1 MLRRP
6 LRPIPSGPLA
16 GLLAVTLL
24 APIAAEASPSRKL
37 VGPVASAFAAVRRVQ
52 PNVSEEL
59 PAAIRLVARPD
70 GEAVAALER
79 AGATVLRRRDG
90 QLRGAGRDVAVRL
103 SESALER
110 VVELAV
116 VEAVYLDGSVLGHVA
131 PLDVTGPEV
140 EAPAVWNT
148 FTDQNVNVR
157 GEGVTLCNIDGGI
170 DVFHPLFFR
179 PDGGY
184 FPWID
189 VDGDGV
195 FSPGIDGVDIDADGV
210 VEVVSHVDAGI
221 EVSSNVT
228 EPAEPGYQPSVD
240 WLFIDENGNGARDQG
255 LSAGFTEASPTY
267 GERWLVGDDVDD
279 NGILDV
285 GERVVALGTSKIKSV
300 MWGNVIH
307 RRGENLIG
315 VPTSNARH
323 STTVVGALAGGTP
336 GLNRYV
342 GLAPD
347 AEIVVGAFGNGF
359 VGELALGDF
368 CVEEGA
374 RVVVHEY
381 APWFSHFLDGS
392 SPMESFID
400 TTSAQGVTHIN
411 PVGNLAGSDKQ
422 YKRDHPSG
430 ERSTLEVDNPSAGYE
445 GMVLT
450 VLWRDPSRPLSFEL
464 ELADGQTTTIP
475 GGLGSQTLSLTNTNV
490 FVNRADSDRGT
501 AMLDVQVFSNAGL
514 APGTIQLH
522 VDDGA
527 PTTAPPLTVIAY
539 VTDEQASWSSGM
551 HFAEHASEDHLL
563 CYPSTADAAI
573 AVAAYVGSG
582 HKGGVPGQLASS
594 SSRGRRIDGLALMSV
609 AAPNDPVTALAGSI
623 GGYRVFGGTSGA
635 APHVAAGAALLLQRE
650 PSLDGG
656 QVRDALRQ
664 SALVDEAVG
673 VAPNDDFGYGKLRI
687 HQALYG
693 APPPAGAAPT
703 IAVVDAALT
712 VGEVGRVTLA
722 IDGAETVEL
731 DRDYDGVYDE
741 TIDVDGFDA
750 LIEEVGITLSLIHI

>member
-1 MLRRP
+1 
-6 LRPIPSGPLA
+6 
-16 GLLAVTLL
+16 
-24 APIAAEASPSRKL
+24 
-37 VGPVASAFAAVRRVQ
+37 
-52 PNVSEEL
+52 
-59 PAAIRLVARPD
+59 
-70 GEAVAALER
+70 
-79 AGATVLRRRDG
+79 
-90 QLRGAGRDVAVRL
+90 
-103 SESALER
+103 
-110 VVELAV
+110 
-116 VEAVYLDGSVLGHVA
+116 
-131 PLDVTGPEV
+131 
-140 EAPAVWNT
+140 
-148 FTDQNVNVR
+148 
-157 GEGVTLCNIDGGI
+157 
-170 DVFHPLFFR
+170 
-179 PDGGY
+179 
-184 FPWID
+184 
-189 VDGDGV
+189 
-195 FSPGIDGVDIDADGV
+195 
-210 VEVVSHVDAGI
+210 
-221 EVSSNVT
+221 
-228 EPAEPGYQPSVD
+228 
-240 WLFIDENGNGARDQG
+240 
-255 LSAGFTEASPTY
+255 
-267 GERWLVGDDVDD
+267 
-279 NGILDV
+279 
-285 GERVVALGTSKIKSV
+285 
-300 MWGNVIH
+300 
-307 RRGENLIG
+307 
-315 VPTSNARH
+315 
-323 STTVVGALAGGTP
+323 
-336 GLNRYV
+336 
-342 GLAPD
+342 
-347 AEIVVGAFGNGF
+347 
-359 VGELALGDF
+359 
-368 CVEEGA
+368 
-374 RVVVHEY
+374 
-381 APWFSHFLDGS
+381 
-392 SPMESFID
+392 
-400 TTSAQGVTHIN
+400 
-411 PVGNLAGSDKQ
+411 
-422 YKRDHPSG
+422 
-430 ERSTLEVDNPSAGYE
+430 
-445 GMVLT
+445 
-450 VLWRDPSRPLSFEL
+450 
-464 ELADGQTTTIP
+464 
-475 GGLGSQTLSLTNTNV
+475 
-490 FVNRADSDRGT
+490 
-501 AMLDVQVFSNAGL
+501 MLDVQVFSNAGL

-750 LIEEVGITLSLIHI
+750 LIEEVGITHAKVRAVAPTGHHASAVVPMIAEPAVDEPAPTPKPSSGSDDGGCRVAGTPGRDGGGHAWVLLALGVEALRRRRARRDAG